1 MDKLV
6 REMTM
11 EGANVALDYFLTQHG
26 TKDTRGLPGVS
37 GHVWQRSAADALVRV
52 FFTVMFVR
60 EEGQVKVH
68 VDLVAPTETFG
79 KENIETLWNVM
90 AQARKLIDQFV
101 EVMEPMTT
109 SGIHFDNRKKDES
122 YLVAGVYMGL
132 IARLYRSN
140 LRKIAFPIIVLALA
154 DQGEHIRFQ
163 VFFHQEDIRE
173 TLMKEVEKGEGI
185 MLESL
190 KVLGQRLGWFYSDIE
205 GHEVEMILKNLKVK
219 Q

>member
-1 MDKLV
+1 MEKLV

-11 EGANVALDYFLTQHG
+11 DGAKVNLDYFLTQRG
-26 TKDTRGLPGVS
+26 TQDTRGLPGVS

-60 EEGQVKVH
+60 EEGQVKLH

-79 KENIETLWNVM
+79 KENLETLWNVM

-101 EVMEPMTT
+101 DVMEPMTT
-109 SGIHFDNRKKDES
+109 SGIHFDNRKRDES
-122 YLVAGVYMGL
+122 YLVAGVYTGL
-132 IARLYRSN
+132 IARLYRAN
-140 LRKIAFPIIVLALA
+140 LRKIALPIAILALA

-163 VFFHQEDIRE
+163 VFFQECIRDN
-173 TLMKEVEKGEGI
+173 LMEEVEKGEGV

-190 KVLGQRLGWFYSDIE
+190 KVIGERLGWFYSDIE
-205 GHEVEMILKNLKVK
+205 GHDIEMILKHLEIK